1 MMNQFPLSQSGQVHP
16 WGTAGWFFDVGGEI
30 EQSLQIMDGSVPLD
44 GLRNKLKLFPL
55 STESLLYDT
64 FRSY

>member
-1 MMNQFPLSQSGQVHP
+1 MNFCALFSLSFFILSIICDE
-16 WGTAGWFFDVGGEI
+16 FDVVGEI